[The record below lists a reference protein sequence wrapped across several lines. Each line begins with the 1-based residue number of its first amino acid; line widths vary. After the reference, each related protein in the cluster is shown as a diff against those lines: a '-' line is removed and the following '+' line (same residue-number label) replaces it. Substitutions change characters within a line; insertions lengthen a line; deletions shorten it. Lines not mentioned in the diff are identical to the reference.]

1 MDNGFFEKVTP
12 EVNLFA
18 PQICSM
24 AFYPYMDGRRLRTW
38 VQRLLRAVGQ
48 RLLPQLPSQSAI
60 AGEPGPQEDSRQHS
74 AEVVRMSYSSPIGL
88 GGMYSAV
95 SRRDVSIW

>member
-1 MDNGFFEKVTP
+1 MDKGFFEGVAP
-12 EVNLFA
+12 EVDYLGTKT
-18 PQICSM
+18 
-24 AFYPYMDGRRLRTW
+24 GREDSSTSREG
-38 VQRLLRAVGQ
+38 QRSQNRVRSLLRAIGQ

-60 AGEPGPQEDSRQHS
+60 AGEPGLQEDSRQRS